1 MGNTQMWN
9 NCQRENDLQTLKQIK
24 IPKKM
29 YQLYKV
35 IWILS
40 LNICL
45 LHTWWIDF
53 KFPNSVIYNFQVMKR
68 CFDWGPHGSW
78 KHDLK
83 YIQVMV
89 ANLWFFSKEPITGT
103 LMKLVEICSEQVF
116 FTFLQVR
123 NSNWP
128 PNMFWSVTVY
138 NKTLSS
144 QCNVT
149 AQIEQVQYK

>member
-1 MGNTQMWN
+1 MKT
-9 NCQRENDLQTLKQIK
+9 RPQI
-24 IPKKM
+24 
-29 YQLYKV
+29 YTSYGGHFF
-35 IWILS
+35 
-40 LNICL
+40 L
-45 LHTWWIDF
+45 L
-53 KFPNSVIYNFQVMKR
+53 
-68 CFDWGPHGSW
+68 
-78 KHDLK
+78 
-83 YIQVMV
+83 
-89 ANLWFFSKEPITGT
+89 KEPLKDT